1 MTVLSF
7 RDMTSF
13 TTLSVSNLSE
23 MKPWKKHVVNFYISV
38 LFPKCIKTY
47 KSTLQDEIHRFKRA
61 GSKFLIILGT
71 SETMSEKLSVYALF
85 KPEIRP
91 YLHQKH
97 DLPIQNKGKERKQ
110 QNNKRKR
117 EEKNEM
123 LIFTSILLINCLPFF
138 QVSGYVE
145 K

>member
-1 MTVLSF
+1 MYKDLQEYTARRDSQVQKGGVLISYYLSSF
-7 RDMTSF
+7 
-13 TTLSVSNLSE
+13 
-23 MKPWKKHVVNFYISV
+23 
-38 LFPKCIKTY
+38 
-47 KSTLQDEIHRFKRA
+47 
-61 GSKFLIILGT
+61 
-71 SETMSEKLSVYALF
+71 ETMSEKLSVYALF